1 MCARASEQ
9 GEYNEFCHYF
19 GTENSHRIANNQDA
33 KETVRWREREME
45 TSTHSLIWVDVEI
58 QCKT

>member
-19 GTENSHRIANNQDA
+19 GTENSHRIANNRDA
-33 KETVRWREREME
+33 KETVRWRERIGDGDEY
-45 TSTHSLIWVDVEI
+45 TQFNLG
-58 QCKT
+58 